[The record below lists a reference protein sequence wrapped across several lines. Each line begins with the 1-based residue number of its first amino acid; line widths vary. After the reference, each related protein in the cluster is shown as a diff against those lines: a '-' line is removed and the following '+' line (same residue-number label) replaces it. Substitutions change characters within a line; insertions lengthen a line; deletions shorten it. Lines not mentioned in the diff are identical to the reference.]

1 MEVNKMRGLLS
12 PKKANLYVKLRK
24 KGLSVKLAGDLIN
37 RPSLARKV
45 LSIRKR
51 KRR

>member
-1 MEVNKMRGLLS
+1 MVTKIPT
-12 PKKANLYVKLRK
+12 PKQAELYLRLRK

-45 LSIRKR
+45 LLVKT